1 MDELKG
7 IDITNPKIM
16 GLQIFAQIIKNVFR
30 KMQFFPIAKILK
42 ILAKSWSYFAQKLTF
57 T

>member
-16 GLQIFAQIIKNVFR
+16 GLQIFAQIIKKCFQKNAVFPNS
-30 KMQFFPIAKILK
+30 QD
-42 ILAKSWSYFAQKLTF
+42 S
-57 T
+57 